1 VVTTI
6 NDEMIGLLGQFSKEL
21 LGDHRFKA
29 MVELFNQQ
37 MAADM
42 LNTAPHEHKKRE
54 GVYAAYQGFSEF
66 TKLVQ
71 QFSDAFDSIYTEQQS
86 STDTDEDQGFED

>member
-1 VVTTI
+1 
-6 NDEMIGLLGQFSKEL
+6 MIGLLGAFAKEL

-29 MVELFNQQ
+29 MVDLFNQQ

-54 GVYAAYQGFSEF
+54 GVYAAYQGFTEF
-66 TKLVQ
+66 TKLMQ
-71 QFSDAFDSIYTEQQS
+71 QFSDAFDSVYSDKPS
-86 STDTDEDQGFED
+86 STNADDEDQGFIED